1 MPPPHPHVHTPL
13 ATAAPPA
20 ARSSMSSAP
29 QPIDRHMVWLVAGAF
44 FALTL
49 CAAGLA
55 CWWKWGC
62 NRKRRVRPEEDA
74 SAHRQHRR
82 LVLALEKQAR
92 EHAARYQPDA
102 PPIPRPTLALAA
114 AEIMRATDK
123 KPYDTLPLPVVCPS
137 SRPSGLR
144 ELVLCKKL
152 PSLDLSRVM
161 VSQLLGLCRRS
172 TSLMYL
178 PP

>member
-20 ARSSMSSAP
+20 AHSSMSSAP
-29 QPIDRHMVWLVAGAF
+29 KPIDRHMVWLVAGAF

-114 AEIMRATDK
+114 ATAALAQSCSTGALQCC
-123 KPYDTLPLPVVCPS
+123 DTVEKASDPSTAAILASIGVVVQDVDALVGLTCSPIAVIGVG
-137 SRPSGLR
+137 SGN
-144 ELVLCKKL
+144 
-152 PSLDLSRVM
+152 DW
-161 VSQLLGLCRRS
+161 
-172 TSLMYL
+172 
-178 PP
+178 